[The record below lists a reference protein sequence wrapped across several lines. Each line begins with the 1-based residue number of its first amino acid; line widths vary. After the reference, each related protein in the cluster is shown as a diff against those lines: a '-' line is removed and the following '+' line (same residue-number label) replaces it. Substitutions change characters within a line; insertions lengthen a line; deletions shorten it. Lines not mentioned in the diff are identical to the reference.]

1 MRVIDLALKDLLQ
14 VVRDWKAGLFLVAMP
29 ILFTAF
35 FGFIFSGGGEGD
47 PRLPVGLVDRDAGS
61 ALSTS
66 VHSMLEASDVIRLVV
81 LEGKQAEQAGEMVGD
96 EKLAAAVII
105 LEGFSEQVVAG
116 EVPRLTV
123 IADQN
128 TSAGQTAI
136 GAVQAVVLR
145 LLGMVETARLSA
157 EAYEAR
163 VGFESEAAWRDYVN
177 EALAL
182 ASQAW
187 QRPPLTVAVERAVGE
202 DREEMSANVYTQ
214 SSPGMLVQFVIFG
227 LNTSAMVLVLE
238 RKSKTLQRLLT
249 TPITR
254 TQVIAGH
261 VLAMFLV
268 VFVQEALL
276 VGFGQLVFGVDYMRE
291 PLAVLLVMA
300 ALALWVASLGLLIG
314 ASAKGED
321 QVIMWS
327 LIAMFVFTS
336 MGGAWFPLDIT
347 GKTFAAIGH
356 LMPTAWAMDGF
367 QNIILRGL
375 GLESVL
381 LPVGILLA
389 YAVAFFALAVWRFRF
404 E

>member
-1 MRVIDLALKDLLQ
+1 M
-14 VVRDWKAGLFLVAMP
+14 
-29 ILFTAF
+29 
-35 FGFIFSGGGEGD
+35 
-47 PRLPVGLVDRDAGS
+47 
-61 ALSTS
+61 
-66 VHSMLEASDVIRLVV
+66 
-81 LEGKQAEQAGEMVGD
+81 
-96 EKLAAAVII
+96 
-105 LEGFSEQVVAG
+105 
-116 EVPRLTV
+116 
-123 IADQN
+123 
-128 TSAGQTAI
+128 
-136 GAVQAVVLR
+136 
-145 LLGMVETARLSA
+145 
-157 EAYEAR
+157 EAR

-177 EALAL
+177 EALTL

-261 VLAMFLV
+261 VLAMFLI
-268 VFVQEALL
+268 VFIQEALL

-291 PLAVLLVMA
+291 PLAILLVMA

-314 ASAKGED
+314 ANARNED

-336 MGGAWFPLDIT
+336 MGGAWFPLEGT
-347 GKTFAAIGH
+347 SRAFAAIGH

-375 GLESVL
+375 GFDSVL

-389 YAVAFFALAVWRFRF
+389 YAVVFFALAVWRFRF